1 MAALRPAGRGSG
13 GASVEVSE
21 HVTVHTSGNGAASV
35 TDQEIVSRI
44 GAGDVEAFEVLY
56 RRYAAS
62 MARFAYSQL
71 RSVEAAE
78 DVVQEVFLA
87 LWRHRERWV
96 LSGTVQAYLFGA
108 LRNGIVSHR
117 RKQLARGGRL
127 ERVGEGVIAALPS
140 ASRADDRVREAELVE
155 AIEKAID
162 GLTPRCREAF
172 LLVRQQHLSYA
183 EAAEVMG
190 VSVKAVEM
198 SMVRALAALR
208 KQLADWCE

>member
-1 MAALRPAGRGSG
+1 MTGR
-13 GASVEVSE
+13 
-21 HVTVHTSGNGAASV
+21 TSGNGASGI

-44 GAGDVEAFEVLY
+44 GAGDMRAFEALY
-56 RRYAAS
+56 RRYASA
-62 MARFAYSQL
+62 MIRFAYSQL
-71 RSVEAAE
+71 RSVEVAE
-78 DVVQEVFLA
+78 DLVQEVFLA

-108 LRNGIVSHR
+108 LRNRIVSHR

-127 ERVGEGVIAALPS
+127 QRVGEGAVVALPS
-140 ASRADDRVREAELVE
+140 PSRADDRVREAELAE
-155 AIEKAID
+155 AIERAID

-172 LLVRQQHLSYA
+172 LLVRQHHLSYA

-208 KQLADWCE
+208 KQLADWCD

>member
-1 MAALRPAGRGSG
+1 MPGSPPAGCGS
-13 GASVEVSE
+13 ASVEASE
-21 HVTVHTSGNGAASV
+21 HVTGRTSGNGASGI

-44 GAGDVEAFEVLY
+44 GAGDMRAFEALY
-56 RRYAAS
+56 RRYASA
-62 MARFAYSQL
+62 MIRFAYSQL
-71 RSVEAAE
+71 RSVEVAE
-78 DVVQEVFLA
+78 DLVQEVFLA

-108 LRNGIVSHR
+108 LRNRIVSHR

-127 ERVGEGVIAALPS
+127 QRVGEGAVVALPS
-140 ASRADDRVREAELVE
+140 PSRADDRVREAELAE
-155 AIEKAID
+155 AIERAID

-172 LLVRQQHLSYA
+172 LLVRQHHLSYA

-208 KQLADWCE
+208 KQLADWCD

>member
-1 MAALRPAGRGSG
+1 VTLRTSGKEAAALS
-13 GASVEVSE
+13 
-21 HVTVHTSGNGAASV
+21 
-35 TDQEIVSRI
+35 DQEIVSRI
-44 GAGDVEAFEVLY
+44 GAGDVTAFEALH
-56 RRYAAS
+56 RRYAAA
-62 MARFAYSQL
+62 MIRFAYSQV
-71 RSVEAAE
+71 RSREAAE
-78 DVVQEVFLA
+78 DLVQEVFLA

-108 LRNGIVSHR
+108 LRNRIVSYR

-127 ERVGEGVIAALPS
+127 QRVGEGVAAALPS
-140 ASRADDRVREAELVE
+140 ASRADDQVLEAELID

-172 LLVRQQHLSYA
+172 LLVRQQHMSYA

-208 KQLADWCE
+208 KELAEWCD

>member
-1 MAALRPAGRGSG
+1 VTGR
-13 GASVEVSE
+13 
-21 HVTVHTSGNGAASV
+21 TSGNGASGI

-44 GAGDVEAFEVLY
+44 GAGDMRAFEALY
-56 RRYAAS
+56 RRYASA
-62 MARFAYSQL
+62 MIRFAYSQL
-71 RSVEAAE
+71 RSVEVAE
-78 DVVQEVFLA
+78 DLVQEVFLA

-108 LRNGIVSHR
+108 LRNRIVSHR

-127 ERVGEGVIAALPS
+127 QRVGEGAVVALPS
-140 ASRADDRVREAELVE
+140 PSRADDRVREAELAE
-155 AIEKAID
+155 AIERAID

-172 LLVRQQHLSYA
+172 LLVRQHHLSYA

-208 KQLADWCE
+208 KQLADWCD

>member
-1 MAALRPAGRGSG
+1 M
-13 GASVEVSE
+13 
-21 HVTVHTSGNGAASV
+21 TVRTSGNGASSA

-44 GAGDVEAFEVLY
+44 GAGDVDAFEALH
-56 RRYAAS
+56 RRYAS
-62 MARFAYSQL
+62 PMIRFAYSQL
-71 RSVEAAE
+71 RSAEGAE

-108 LRNGIVSHR
+108 LRNRIVSHR

-127 ERVGEGVIAALPS
+127 QRVGEEAVVALPS
-140 ASRADDRVREAELVE
+140 ASRADDRVVEAELVQ
-155 AIEKAID
+155 AIERAID

-208 KQLADWCE
+208 KQLADWCD